1 MCKRSEL
8 LTLSEVSG
16 INEGSEWERMTSIM
30 IIMI

>member
-1 MCKRSEL
+1 MKG
-8 LTLSEVSG
+8 VSG